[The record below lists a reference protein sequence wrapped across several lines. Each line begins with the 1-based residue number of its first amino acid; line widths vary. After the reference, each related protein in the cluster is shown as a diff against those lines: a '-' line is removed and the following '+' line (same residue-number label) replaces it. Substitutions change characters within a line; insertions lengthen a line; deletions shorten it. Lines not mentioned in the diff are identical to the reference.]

1 MIKRYRSERGQSLL
15 EFALILM
22 VMFFIGVAAL
32 DFGRVFF
39 ATIVITN
46 ASREGAR
53 YLTLHPDDSASSP
66 IFDGTKAAAVAEAQ
80 GSMVSLSPSNVTVTY
95 CLLADALPGC
105 DKGFPVEVTVNYNF
119 QLSTSIFFPS
129 TLPLSRSTRML
140 VP

>member
-1 MIKRYRSERGQSLL
+1 MMKRFRSERGQSLL

-53 YLTLHPDDSASSP
+53 YLTQHPEDSITTFS
-66 IFDGTKAAAVAEAQ
+66 GTKTAAVAEAQ
-80 GSMVSLSPSNVTVTY
+80 GSMVNITTDNVTVTY
-95 CLLADALPGC
+95 CLLADPLPGC
-105 DKGFPVEVTVNYNF
+105 DKGFPVKVTVDYDF

-129 TLPLSRSTRML
+129 TLELERSTRML

>member
-1 MIKRYRSERGQSLL
+1 MMKRLRSDRGQSLV

-32 DFGRVFF
+32 DLGRVFF

-53 YLTLHPDDSASSP
+53 YLTLHPEDSTTTFS
-66 IFDGTKAAAVAEAQ
+66 GTKSAAVAEAQ
-80 GSMVSLSPSNVTVTY
+80 GSMVSLSSSNVTTTY

-105 DKGFPVEVTVNYNF
+105 DKGFPVEVTVNYDF